1 MANEIYKVSWWGY
14 SSPNGFGSI
23 YNKYTTDDLA
33 DGYSLRVI
41 ADGGTVEALSC
52 LSALDLSAYNWNYN
66 YRVVNDGGTI
76 EAMECVPL
84 Y

>member
-1 MANEIYKVSWWGY
+1 MANEIYRSSWWGY
-14 SSPNGFGSI
+14 SSATGFGSI
-23 YNKYTTDDLA
+23 YNKYNIDDLA

-52 LSALDLSAYNWNYN
+52 LSALDLGAYNWNYN

-76 EAMECVPL
+76 ESMECVPL